1 MDLADLRE
9 GMHTLYYRMQDN
21 EGGWSLLHT
30 WEFFKTRVMANDEIA
45 ASRIE
50 YWIDTDKQH
59 YTTSSVSNGS
69 ITFAMDLADLREG
82 MHTLYYRIQDNE
94 GGWSALQTW
103 EFFKTRVMANDEIAA
118 SRIEY
123 WIDTDKQHYTTSSVS
138 NGSITFAMDLA
149 DLREGMHTLYY
160 RIQDNEG
167 GWSLLHTWQFFKTRV
182 MANETIAPT
191 QIEYWIDATKEHYAT
206 KPIAAGT
213 ASFTMDLADLREGM
227 HTLYYRF
234 KDNEGGWSLLHTWQ
248 FFKTRVIQNETMHV
262 VACEYWLDEVTNES
276 TQTIEVS
283 GSSVLLSF
291 STIGMPTGTHN
302 LYYRFKDDE
311 GVYSPLYIAEF
322 TKINPYDPIMI
333 LPYDVTELDADM
345 KVANPDYMAYPTE
358 IESQLPEIKCN
369 NPGE

>member
-1 MDLADLRE
+1 MSRILFSICILLCSIAVGYAQTVTRYQYWIDDSRIHENTVDLASPSTSASITFAMDLADLRE

-30 WEFFKTRVMANDEIA
+30 WQFFKTRVMANDEIA

-59 YTTSSVSNGS
+59 YTTSSV
-69 ITFAMDLADLREG
+69 
-82 MHTLYYRIQDNE
+82 
-94 GGWSALQTW
+94 
-103 EFFKTRVMANDEIAA
+103 
-118 SRIEY
+118 
-123 WIDTDKQHYTTSSVS
+123 SVS

-227 HTLYYRF
+227 HTLYYRMQ
-234 KDNEGGWSLLHTWQ
+234 DNEGGWSLLHTWQ